1 MKLYTLGIDAGSTTT
16 KAVLF
21 VDNRIAASS
30 LTLTAGDIHRAANAV
45 LKQLEAQHF
54 YRRKQLGAVV
64 TTGSGRGILAELC
77 RKKFRGIECRSV
89 TEITCH
95 GTGAFFIHPRIRMVV
110 DIGGQDSKV
119 IRMSDLGTVDA
130 FVMNDKCAA
139 GTGRFFEVIADVLDL
154 KMEQLVQMALR
165 ARSSVEITNT
175 CAVFAESEVISHLA
189 SGKSK
194 ASILSGLHKSM
205 ADRIFALARGLG
217 IKKPVV
223 MTGGVAH
230 NKAMVRALE
239 YRIGDKILIA
249 PDPQLVGALG
259 AAIMAKNVIDA

>member
-1 MKLYTLGIDAGSTTT
+1 MEIYTLGIDAGSTTT

-21 VDNRIAASS
+21 VDNHIAGSA
-30 LTLTAGDIHRAANAV
+30 LTFTAGDIGRAAKTV
-45 LKQLEAQHF
+45 LEELGVQNF
-54 YRRKQLGAVV
+54 YRSKGLGAVV
-64 TTGSGRGILAELC
+64 TTGSGRGMLAELC
-77 RKKFRGIECRSV
+77 RKKFKGLKCQSV

-95 GTGAFFIHPRIRMVV
+95 GTGAFFIYPRIRMVV

-119 IRMSDLGTVDA
+119 IKMSDLGTVEA

-154 KMEQLVQMALR
+154 RMEQLVQMALR

-175 CAVFAESEVISHLA
+175 CAVFAESEIISHLA
-189 SGKSK
+189 AGKSK

-205 ADRIFALARGLG
+205 ADRIFALVRGLG
-217 IKKPVV
+217 IRKPVV
-223 MTGGVAH
+223 MTGGVAN

-239 YRIGDKILIA
+239 NRIGERILVA

-259 AAIMAKNVIDA
+259 AAIMAKNIADD